1 MEILQIR
8 KQNQQPAT
16 YMAEISRIKL
26 ECGHIDHK
34 IDILFGKA
42 KIDTYVCG
50 NDFTKMQDLYNDLL
64 TASID
69 HSLTSAFII
78 DTDKDGKV
86 ESWNYLESFDIKDLI
101 FPTKKKYNVRMNYET
116 FVNVEVTASDEKDA
130 YMKAVEVRDNVSYKD
145 DNIAMQLTENMIE
158 SGHEITDVQ

>member
-8 KQNQQPAT
+8 KQNQTAAT

-34 IDILFGKA
+34 IDIWFGKDA
-42 KIDTYVCG
+42 MASVCG

-69 HSLTSAFII
+69 HSVTSAFII

-86 ESWNYLESFDIKDLI
+86 ESWKYLESFNIQDL
-101 FPTKKKYNVRMNYET
+101 FLQTKKKYNVRFNYET
-116 FVNVEVTASDEKDA
+116 FVDVNVTASDESDA
-130 YMKAVEVRDNVSYKD
+130 YKKALEVKENASWKD
-145 DNIAMQLTENMIE
+145 DNIAMQLTENMEE
-158 SGHEITDVQ
+158 SEHSVTEI